1 MISWLS
7 TAHMPRRI
15 RIRPSGP
22 GRALD
27 RPVAP
32 PEIRQQLARILA
44 SDTFRAAK
52 GQAAFLR
59 FVTEEALAARG
70 HLLKEYA
77 IGVEVFRR
85 GESFDPRSSAIV
97 RLEARKLRLR
107 LQKYYEG
114 EGSRDPV
121 QIEIPKGS
129 YVPCFRIVSPRT
141 FASRTTD
148 QPVTR
153 RRATALV
160 PVMRAVRRGGL
171 QAPRP
176 SGPPDD
182 TRSLVVLP
190 FLNRGDDPEVDFFS
204 QGLTDELTTTLGRL
218 PFLKVVARSSAVR
231 FRGEGLD
238 VRKIGRDLKVQ
249 TVLEGSVRKYGE
261 RLRLTVQLNET
272 ASGYRI
278 WSECYDRDWQDALDL
293 QRELSL
299 MITGALANELFP
311 EASRRVRTA
320 AGHGSRAEAFQ
331 TAAKG
336 RYFWNR
342 HTAQDFETAID
353 HFERAI
359 TEDPGYARPYADL
372 AKTFVMLPFLKM
384 VDLSEL
390 ASNLGRMASMALQLD
405 DGLGDAHTAM
415 AVRKIYNFD
424 WPGAGVEF
432 RKGIDLNPNDAIA
445 HSWYGTYL
453 LNVGRNQEAMSERA
467 KALELD
473 ARSPLIVH
481 DYGQTFFYQ
490 RRFDQAIEYQRRALA
505 IDPEFAMAHID
516 LGRASIHKGNYT
528 RGIAE
533 LERGQNL
540 MRGAP
545 RVAAHLAY
553 AQAVSG
559 NRDRALAVL
568 NEFLRTRADSF
579 PALVLAEIYIGLG
592 DKERAFEWLHK
603 AVDQKDWVLF
613 LKSDPLF
620 DSLRPDPRFG
630 VLLKRMNL
638 K

>member
-1 MISWLS
+1 
-7 TAHMPRRI
+7 MPRRVHNKSGVLG
-15 RIRPSGP
+15 RSKRGGVPS
-22 GRALD
+22 LEQ
-27 RPVAP
+27 PVQP
-32 PEIRQQLARILA
+32 QEIRQQLARILS
-44 SDTFRAAK
+44 SDTFRAAS

-59 FVTEEALAARG
+59 FVTEEALAGRG
-70 HLLKEYA
+70 HLLKEFS

-85 GESFDPRSSAIV
+85 GEAFDPRSSAIV

-107 LQKYYEG
+107 LGKYYAG
-114 EGSRDPV
+114 EGSGDPV
-121 QIEIPKGS
+121 QIEIPKGG
-129 YVPCFRIVSPRT
+129 YVPSFRAVSLQALP
-141 FASRTTD
+141 SRTTD
-148 QPVTR
+148 PPTMKR
-153 RRATALV
+153 TAPPLV
-160 PVMRAVRRGGL
+160 PIIRAVRHAPL
-171 QAPRP
+171 LAPRESP
-176 SGPPDD
+176 ESGDSV
-182 TRSLVVLP
+182 RSLVVLP
-190 FLNRGDDPEVDFFS
+190 FLNRGDDPEVHFFS

-218 PFLKVVARSSAVR
+218 PLLKVVARSSAVR

-249 TVLEGSVRKYGE
+249 MVLEGSVRKYGP

-272 ASGYRI
+272 TSGYRI

-299 MITGALANELFP
+299 IITGALANELFP
-311 EASRRVRTA
+311 EVARGARA
-320 AGHGSRAEAFQ
+320 ADGHGSRAEAFQ

-384 VDLSEL
+384 VNLTDL
-390 ASNLGRMASMALQLD
+390 ASNIGRMASIALDLD

-415 AVRKIYNFD
+415 AVRRIYNFD

-432 RKGIDLNPNDAIA
+432 RKGIDLNPNDATS

-453 LNVGRNQEAMSERA
+453 LNVGRSQEAMRERA

-473 ARSPLIVH
+473 SRSPLIVH
-481 DYGQTFFYQ
+481 DYGQTFFYL
-490 RRFDQAIEYQRRALA
+490 RRFDEAIEYQRRALA
-505 IDPEFAMAHID
+505 IDPKFAIAHID
-516 LGRASIHKGNYT
+516 LGRASIHKGNRT

-533 LERGQNL
+533 LERGQHL
-540 MRGAP
+540 MRDAP
-545 RVAAHLAY
+545 RVKAHLAY
-553 AQAVSG
+553 AHAVSG
-559 NRDRALAVL
+559 NRDRATVVL
-568 NEFLRTRADSF
+568 NEFLNTFKTDCF

-603 AVDQKDWVLF
+603 AIDQKDWVLF

-620 DSLRPDPRFG
+620 DSLRPDPRFA